1 MMPARPRLGPVQPP
15 RPGARVEVA
24 LVVTARP
31 GGPGGRGRR
40 GAVFLAVD
48 AGGASF
54 PSPSMEPGKKPDTW
68 AAPHTPARVGPC

>member
-1 MMPARPRLGPVQPP
+1 MMPARPRLGPVQSP

-40 GAVFLAVD
+40 GAVCLAGD

-54 PSPSMEPGKKPDTW
+54 PLPSMEPGKKTAV
-68 AAPHTPARVGPC
+68 AAARVGPC